1 MKNYKLFIVTLIGCA
16 MLTGC
21 GNVNVQS
28 AINSEIERDIVVE
41 FTEDV
46 DITSDIIAEVEAIT
60 ASSYKN
66 RPYERCFRFEANEAS
81 YEAITDVCK
90 TLNDLPYINE
100 AHTEWHK

>member
-60 ASSYKN
+60 ASS
-66 RPYERCFRFEANEAS
+66 
-81 YEAITDVCK
+81 
-90 TLNDLPYINE
+90 
-100 AHTEWHK
+100 